1 MNIRRP
7 LSQQQIGRLF
17 ESGANLFHSNLFLF
31 VQLARSR
38 RSAQV
43 DQNFLALMNWLVQTD
58 APSDLSKTLRSELIH
73 LQVRLSEH
81 LRKSR
86 ETPKRA
92 NAPSLELLD
101 SADLLVH
108 GVSEFYDVWFDE
120 EILTD

>member
-7 LSQQQIGRLF
+7 LSQEQIGRLF

-43 DQNFLALMNWLVQTD
+43 DQDFLALMNWLIEAD
-58 APSDLSKTLRSELIH
+58 APSDLSKTLRSEVIN
-73 LQVRLSEH
+73 LQIRLSEH

-86 ETPKRA
+86 GTSKRP
-92 NAPSLELLD
+92 NAPSSELIE

-120 EILTD
+120 TSLSD

>member
-7 LSQQQIGRLF
+7 LSQKQVGRLF

-43 DQNFLALMNWLVQTD
+43 DQNFLALMNWLVEAD
-58 APSDLSKTLRSELIH
+58 VPSDLSKTLRSDVFHVQI
-73 LQVRLSEH
+73 RLSEH

-86 ETPKRA
+86 ETSKRP
-92 NAPSLELLD
+92 NAPSSELIE

-120 EILTD
+120 TSLSD